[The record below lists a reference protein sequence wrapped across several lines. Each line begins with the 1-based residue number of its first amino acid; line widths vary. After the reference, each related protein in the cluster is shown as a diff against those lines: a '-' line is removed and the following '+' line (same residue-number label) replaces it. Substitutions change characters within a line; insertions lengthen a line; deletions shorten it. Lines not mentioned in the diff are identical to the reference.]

1 MKKLPILLFLLL
13 TSATVNAQKNFTE
26 GKIIY
31 DITYPDM
38 EMDPQM
44 AAMMPTEQVVYIKGV
59 MSRTE
64 MSMAMGY
71 SNSMI
76 LNGKTGEVITL
87 TDMMGN
93 KSAIRTTAEEVKKNE
108 KSEKKPKVTLT
119 GETREI
125 AGYTCKKATVEMDG
139 TSVEY
144 FVTDKISA
152 SLAGMDELKD
162 IKGFPLSYGVDQGEI
177 KMRFTARSLNAEKVS
192 EDKFTIPADFK
203 LTTKEELMKQ
213 FQQGE

>member
-1 MKKLPILLFLLL
+1 MKKLLILLFLLQA
-13 TSATVNAQKNFTE
+13 SAVVNAQKNFTE

-71 SNSMI
+71 SNYMI

-87 TDMMGN
+87 NDMMGN
-93 KSAIRTTAEEVKKNE
+93 KSAIRTTVEEVKKNE

-125 AGYTCKKATVEMDG
+125 AGYSCKKAIVEMDG
-139 TSVEY
+139 TSIEY

-177 KMRFTARSLNAEKVS
+177 KMRFTARSLNTEKVAD
-192 EDKFTIPADFK
+192 DKFIIPSDYK

-213 FQQGE
+213 FQRGE